1 MTSARR
7 SRATLAKAA
16 LAVAVGATLL
26 HPRVSAAQEDP
37 SERQQEVRE
46 RQAQIDLEVDAL
58 EAQSE
63 EVEQAIADL
72 QANVAA
78 QEAELAEAERASEA
92 AREDVAE
99 AEEAVADAQ
108 ERIEDLDAA
117 TDEVV
122 AEAFMSGPSSGAL
135 DAFAAET
142 LSDAAVTQALLDLQA
157 DSDADLLDQLDA
169 AHEDLAIEQANKE
182 EAAAQAAEAEETAVS
197 ELGDLE
203 SALVQQQEFAAEV
216 EDAIDQ
222 RLGEAESLK
231 AIDAELSRQIQAQ
244 QAELARRLEAARQA
258 EAARLAAAQQAGSS
272 AAVSAPSGGGGGST
286 IQPAG
291 DLSTVSCPSGGSI
304 TVASSIA
311 ENVQGLLS
319 LAGQQGVSICGSGYR
334 DPQRQIELRAEH
346 CGTSEYAIYQMPSS
360 QCSPPTARPGRSQHE
375 VGLAIDFTCNGG
387 GAIVRGN
394 SCWNFLVANAD
405 DFGLYNLPSET
416 WHWSTTGS

>member
-16 LAVAVGATLL
+16 LAVVVGATVL
-26 HPRVSAAQEDP
+26 HPAVSAAQEDP

-58 EAQSE
+58 EAQGDDIGR
-63 EVEQAIADL
+63 AIADL
-72 QANVAA
+72 QANVAT
-78 QEAELAEAERASEA
+78 QQAELAEAERASEA

-99 AEEAVADAQ
+99 AKDAVADAEQ
-108 ERIEDLDAA
+108 RIADLDAA
-117 TDEVV
+117 TDDVV

-157 DSDADLLDQLDA
+157 DGDADLLDQLDA
-169 AHEDLAIEQANKE
+169 AHEDLAIEKTNKE
-182 EAAAQAAEAEETAVS
+182 EAAAQAAEAEETAAA

-203 SALVQQQEFAAEV
+203 SALSQQQEFAAGV
-216 EDAIDQ
+216 EDAMDQ

-244 QAELARRLEAARQA
+244 QAELARQLEAARRA
-258 EAARLAAAQQAGSS
+258 EAARLAAAQEAGSA
-272 AAVSAPSGGGGGST
+272 AAVSAPSGGGSST
-286 IQPAG
+286 IRSAG
-291 DLSTVSCPSGGSI
+291 ALSTVSCPSGGSI
-304 TVASSIA
+304 TIASSIA
-311 ENVQGLLS
+311 ENVQGLLN
-319 LAGQQGVSICGSGYR
+319 LAGQQGVSLCGSGYR
-334 DPQRQIELRAEH
+334 DAQRQIELRAEH
-346 CGTSEYAIYQMPSS
+346 CGTSDYAIYEMPSS
-360 QCSPPTARPGRSQHE
+360 QCSPPTARPGHSQHE

-394 SCWNFLVANAD
+394 SCWNFLVANAN
-405 DFGLYNLPSET
+405 DFGLYNLPSES
-416 WHWSTTGS
+416 WHWSTTGT